1 MSRSGQP
8 DRGGSAL
15 GERPRGQGFSS
26 ADLEFDKDVL
36 CVFPR
41 LHLAGAFHLTDF
53 HLFGF
58 YPSPIRTLIAREF
71 SSIFR
76 HSHKFFTFKLV
87 TRSKCSPFSI
97 NFHLA
102 LVQPNLNSPD
112 KSDFF
117 LANLANYPQRF
128 SFVTK
133 LTRCSAPARAHAM
146 MMNEWA
152 RAGCSS
158 RVARKKWKSG
168 ENSLSLSR
176 SLLRALH
183 NQRVFRKQVDVNT
196 RLAISHTARASTKT
210 IRWWERESELLC
222 SAHKHKHAREKV
234 RVSKNH
240 YKN

>member
-146 MMNEWA
+146 VMNEWA

-158 RVARKKWKSG
+158 RVAREKWKSG
-168 ENSLSLSR
+168 ENSHSLSLSL
-176 SLLRALH
+176 SA
-183 NQRVFRKQVDVNT
+183 QGATQSTSVPQTSGCK
-196 RLAISHTARASTKT
+196 HTACHFSYGTCEYENNPLMREGKWVALQCTQTQTRAGKG
-210 IRWWERESELLC
+210 
-222 SAHKHKHAREKV
+222 
-234 RVSKNH
+234 
-240 YKN
+240 